1 VRAHEVVEFEVATNA
16 RSRFV
21 EVFVGMQ
28 ENFFVLERAPDA
40 LDEDVVDAS
49 TSAVHADR
57 DSSAA
62 QYAGERLR
70 GELRALVGV
79 EYCRLWKARQRLLQ
93 RLHAEGA
100 LQRVGEP
107 PRSDVLPALAKALGV
122 KVEEILGDAPV
133 NAARRPGPVGKL
145 QKIFEQAVS
154 LPRKEQELVAKF
166 VATLLEQHK
175 KAS

>member
-1 VRAHEVVEFEVATNA
+1 MPIRELLRIAVYTSGMA
-16 RSRFV
+16 RRPSKQRPKQ
-21 EVFVGMQ
+21 GAR
-28 ENFFVLERAPDA
+28 LAA
-40 LDEDVVDAS
+40 LRKAAGLSQTELAKAINVPQQTIGYWE
-49 TSAVHADR
+49 TSAV
-57 DSSAA
+57 
-62 QYAGERLR
+62 
-70 GELRALVGV
+70 
-79 EYCRLWKARQRLLQ
+79 
-93 RLHAEGA
+93 
-100 LQRVGEP
+100 P

-122 KVEEILGDAPV
+122 KVEELLGDAPV